1 MKPVLV
7 LCHDAHVSLGSAT
20 DYFAQAGVE
29 WRQINLFSQVPQ
41 ELPLDQA
48 AGLVIL
54 GGPMSANDTGEYPF
68 LCVELDWIR
77 RALDIELPTL
87 GICLGAQLMAKALG
101 AKVYRNPV
109 KEIGWY
115 EIELL
120 GPWLSDPIFF
130 DCQPRETVFQWHGD
144 TFDLPA
150 GATHLARTPHC
161 DRQVFRVGTSAY
173 GVQFHVEMT
182 LALLEDWLSEPGF
195 EAELG
200 GLPYIDPALIR
211 RRAPDRFPAMNPL
224 SRRVLGRFAEMSRK
238 WGIGS
243 RK

>member
-1 MKPVLV
+1 LNPLLV
-7 LCHDAHVSLGSAT
+7 LCHDPHVSLGSAA

-29 WRQINLFSQVPQ
+29 FRQIDLFSQVPR

-54 GGPMSANDTGEYPF
+54 GGPMSANDAEAYPF
-68 LCVELDWIR
+68 LRVELDWIR
-77 RALDIELPTL
+77 RAIDAELPTL

-120 GPWLSDPIFF
+120 GPWASDPLFF
-130 DCQPRETVFQWHGD
+130 DCRPRETVFQWHGD

-150 GATHLARTPHC
+150 GAIHLARTPQC
-161 DRQVFRVGTSAY
+161 DKQVFRVGASAY
-173 GVQFHVEMT
+173 AVQFHVEMAP
-182 LALLEDWLSEPGF
+182 ALLEDWLAAPGF
-195 EAELG
+195 EEELA
-200 GLPYIDPALIR
+200 GLPHIDPAAIR
-211 RRAPDRFPAMNPL
+211 RAAPERFPAIAPL
-224 SRRVLGRFAEMSRK
+224 SQRVLCRFAEMSRR
-238 WGIGS
+238 G
-243 RK
+243 RP